1 MNDTARAAKLRWMHL
16 TIMGGAVARVGDSAG
31 RHNCQ
36 PTKSIGV
43 TPISQASPT
52 SAEIVLEQ
60 SADSFFLS
68 ALLTDYHTHT
78 PLCHHAVGSPAD
90 YTRSAIAAGLAEI
103 GLSDHNPMPGHFD
116 EWRMALGDLP
126 EYFESVAA
134 ARAEFPDFPVRLGL
148 ECDYLE
154 GGRSWI
160 GEIAGM
166 AEWDYLIG
174 SVHYISDGCAVDD
187 PKHLSRWRTA
197 AEVDEMWGAYWRLY
211 ECCIR
216 SRMFDIHA
224 HPDLAKRFGLRPSG
238 DLRRYYEPVIQAL
251 VDTGGVME
259 VSTAGLRKDVGEIYP
274 AREMLELA
282 FSGGVPV
289 VINSDAHSP
298 GEVGADFDQALSLV
312 RSVGYTTTLRFKGR
326 KRELVSLPESW
337 PIRVES

>member
-1 MNDTARAAKLRWMHL
+1 
-16 TIMGGAVARVGDSAG
+16 
-31 RHNCQ
+31 
-36 PTKSIGV
+36 
-43 TPISQASPT
+43 
-52 SAEIVLEQ
+52 
-60 SADSFFLS
+60 
-68 ALLTDYHTHT
+68 
-78 PLCHHAVGSPAD
+78 
-90 YTRSAIAAGLAEI
+90 LAEI
-103 GLSDHNPMPGHFD
+103 GLSDHNPMPGRFD
-116 EWRMALGDLP
+116 EWRMALADLP

-160 GEIAGM
+160 GDIAGM